1 MEEILTQ
8 IGQMSPVL
16 IMGLGLAI
24 GLEHAFEPDHV
35 AAVSTQVSKARFG
48 QKTAKQ
54 IIKSG
59 TLKSSIIGVF
69 WGAGHTTTLVLMG
82 LLVYALAVKI
92 QENVFSGLELV
103 VGVMLIFLATTT
115 LLNKKIIRLKH
126 RHPHQ
131 HQDGS
136 IHFDEHSHDDA
147 DHRHGH
153 KPYLIGCIHGLAGS
167 GSLVVLTAATLNN
180 VATVIEFIL
189 IFGIGSIIGM
199 AIISGLMGLP
209 FALSTKI
216 SSINR
221 IFRYAAGVFSLL
233 VGANIVY
240 QIVFVDKLFGF

>member
-189 IFGIGSIIGM
+189 IFGVGSIIGM